1 MTTELWQNGE
11 KPYFN
16 SLTSHTKLFSVKS
29 THQFAGISE
38 QQFNNQL
45 PDGKMKAS
53 CSFSNNT
60 APVWYTDNL
69 INKRPYCANCHLNS
83 KKSDPLLLFFYIDFS
98 SKPVKAAVRRAVGLL
113 MKDSV
118 CSDHLDICR
127 CFEASHCLLRAS
139 VHSRRPPR
147 ATSWPQLS
155 ETRSHRTR
163 RELFGREES
172 GAPCKSMK
180 TGGGICKRWVGL
192 KREVCGPPRA
202 RQMMQLL
209 EGKTTI
215 AGEEWLLLMA
225 CMPLIKY
232 WKMCV
237 MLAMWSY
244 NFNNVYQSLKEQR
257 RLGLK
262 IPT

>member
-1 MTTELWQNGE
+1 MTERGE
-11 KPYFN
+11 AVFQFIN
-16 SLTSHTKLFSVKS
+16 L
-29 THQFAGISE
+29 THQTFFLLKAQISSLE
-38 QQFNNQL
+38 SL
-45 PDGKMKAS
+45 SSGLITRSLMAKWAS

-60 APVWYTDNL
+60 VPVWYRNTL
-69 INKRPYCANCHLNS
+69 IYKRPYCANCHLNS
-83 KKSDPLLLFFYIDFS
+83 KKSDPLLFFYIDFS

-147 ATSWPQLS
+147 ATSRPQLS
-155 ETRSHRTR
+155 ETGSHRTR

-192 KREVCGPPRA
+192 RREVCGPPRA
-202 RQMMQLL
+202 RQMMLLL

-215 AGEEWLLLMA
+215 AGKEWLLLMV

-232 WKMCV
+232 WTMCV
-237 MLAMWSY
+237 MLALSIKASK
-244 NFNNVYQSLKEQR
+244 NKE
-257 RLGLK
+257 GLV
-262 IPT
+262 